1 MKNIDNFYQLV
12 ILGFLHEIIIE
23 FSMNSH
29 IEQGG
34 MILREKGPFMSH

>member
-12 ILGFLHEIIIE
+12 ILGFLHEIE